1 MQDKLRRRYQI
12 HKEVSRG
19 CSYGGKIRVRDLTRL
34 AEFLYSDDATIEVE
48 FEFIRS
54 EYDAPMVKGRL
65 DTSLLVECQR
75 CLKVMEKPL
84 AIDFSLLVDAVDELV
99 TESSL
104 DTIYSQDGYVDIFE
118 VAEDELILGLPL
130 VNMHDDVA
138 CNKYWSAQEQ
148 EPEATLENPF
158 SVLDKLK
165 IN

>member
-12 HKEVSRG
+12 QKEVSRG
-19 CSYGGKIRVRDLTRL
+19 GSYGGKIWVRDLARL
-34 AEFLYSDDATIEVE
+34 SEFLYSDDATVEVE

-54 EYDAPMVKGRL
+54 EYDAPMLKGRL

-75 CLKVMEKPL
+75 CLQAMEKPL
-84 AIDFSLLVDAVDELV
+84 LIDFRLLVDAVDELV
-99 TESSL
+99 AESSL
-104 DTIYSQDGYVDIFE
+104 DTIYSEDGYVDIFE

-138 CNKYWSAQEQ
+138 CNEYWSLQEQ
-148 EPEATLENPF
+148 EPEVALDNPF